1 MNLTSEELIKLVEEY
16 DSKAVEFEKNI
27 VRYTGLNNSDLE
39 EYQTSSIIVLLSL
52 IKINETTVDE
62 VLEKCIKNL
71 NKQRQK

>member
-1 MNLTSEELIKLVEEY
+1 MNLTTEELLKLIEEH

-27 VRYTGLNNSDLE
+27 FRYTGLNNSDLE

-71 NKQRQK
+71 HM